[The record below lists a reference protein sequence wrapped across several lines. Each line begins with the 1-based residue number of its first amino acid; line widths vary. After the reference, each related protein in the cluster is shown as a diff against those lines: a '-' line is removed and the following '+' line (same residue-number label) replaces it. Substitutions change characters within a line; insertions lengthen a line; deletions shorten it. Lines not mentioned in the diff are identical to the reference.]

1 MEDMESS
8 KYVGREEHNEFAA
21 RMISENKRL
30 EDENDRQNHRLNI
43 LEDSNKQITDLAMS
57 VQDLASSVK
66 SIAKETERLSDM
78 MKENITGMDAR
89 LKKLEAADGE
99 KWRSVV
105 GYVGTT
111 ILGIVIAYVF
121 HLFGM

>member
-1 MEDMESS
+1 MADIESNNYIS
-8 KYVGREEHNEFAA
+8 REEHNEFSA

-30 EDENDRQNHRLNI
+30 EDENDRQNHRLSI

-78 MKENITGMDAR
+78 MKENIAGMDAR
-89 LKKLEAADGE
+89 LKKLEDVDGE
-99 KWRSVV
+99 KWRTVA

-111 ILGIVIAYVF
+111 VLGIVIAYIF

>member
-1 MEDMESS
+1 MDEHSF
-8 KYVGREEHNEFAA
+8 VGRKEHEEFVA

-30 EDENDRQNHRLNI
+30 EDENDRQNHRLNS
-43 LEDSNKQITDLAMS
+43 LEDSNKRITDLAMS

-105 GYVGTT
+105 SHVGFTV
-111 ILGIVIAYVF
+111 LGIVIAYLF
-121 HLFGM
+121 HLIGM

>member
-1 MEDMESS
+1 MDDQAFI
-8 KYVGREEHNEFAA
+8 GRKEHEEFVAH
-21 RMISENKRL
+21 MISENKRL
-30 EDENDRQNHRLNI
+30 EDENDRQNHRLDI
-43 LEDSNKQITDLAMS
+43 LEGGNKQITDLAMS
-57 VQDLASSVK
+57 VQDLAASVK

-78 MKENITGMDAR
+78 MKENIAGMDAR
-89 LKKLEAADGE
+89 LKKLENVDGE

>member
-1 MEDMESS
+1 MGDMESS
-8 KYVGREEHNEFAA
+8 SYISREEHNEFAA
-21 RMISENKRL
+21 RMSSENKRL
-30 EDENDRQNHRLNI
+30 EEENDRQNHRISN
-43 LEDSNKQITDLAMS
+43 LEEGNKQINNLALS
-57 VQDLASSVK
+57 VQELASSVNT
-66 SIAKETERLSDM
+66 IAKETERLGDM
-78 MKENITGMDAR
+78 MKENIDGMDSR
-89 LKKLEAADGE
+89 LKKLESADGE

>member
-1 MEDMESS
+1 MGDMESNNYIS
-8 KYVGREEHNEFAA
+8 REEHNEFAA

-30 EDENDRQNHRLNI
+30 EDENDRQNHRLSI

-78 MKENITGMDAR
+78 MKENIAGMDTR
-89 LKKLEAADGE
+89 LKKLENVDGE